1 MSDRD
6 AVLFANEAFYA
17 AFEGRDYESMEK
29 LWSQT
34 APISCIHPGGG
45 PVYDREA
52 VLKGWQSILS
62 NQTTSDIR
70 CIGPRVR
77 MFGDY
82 AVVICFEVIAGNN
95 LIASNTFVRE
105 GRAWKLV
112 HHQAGPTA
120 EDPPRVLLSEKGP
133 SRCN

>member
-1 MSDRD
+1 MPDRD

-17 AFEGRDYESMEK
+17 AFAGRDYESMEQ
-29 LWSQT
+29 LWSAS

-52 VLKGWQSILS
+52 VLQGWQSILS

-95 LIASNTFVRE
+95 LIATNTFVRE

-120 EDPPRVLLSEKGP
+120 EDPPRAVLSEKGP
-133 SRCN
+133 IRLN

>member
-17 AFEGRDYESMEK
+17 AFAGRDYQSMET
-29 LWSQT
+29 LWSAT

-45 PVYDREA
+45 PVYDHEA
-52 VLKGWQSILS
+52 VLAGWQSILS
-62 NQTTSDIR
+62 NQTTSEIR

-95 LIASNTFVRE
+95 LIATNTFVRE
-105 GRAWKLV
+105 GSAWKLV
-112 HHQAGPTA
+112 HHQSGPTA
-120 EDPPRVLLSEKGP
+120 EDPPRAMVSEKGP
-133 SRCN
+133 IRFN

>member
-17 AFEGRDYESMEK
+17 AFAGRDYGAMEK
-29 LWSQT
+29 LWSET
-34 APISCIHPGGG
+34 APVSCIHPGGG

-52 VLKGWQSILS
+52 VLQGWQSILG
-62 NQTTSDIR
+62 NQATLDIR

-77 MFGDY
+77 LFGDS
-82 AVVICFEVIAGNN
+82 AAVICFEVIAGNN
-95 LIASNTFVRE
+95 LIATNTFVRE
-105 GRAWKLV
+105 GKAWKLV

-120 EDPPRVLLSEKGP
+120 EEPPRAMLSEKGP
-133 SRCN
+133 IRFN

>member
-17 AFEGRDYESMEK
+17 AFVGRDYESMEQ
-29 LWSQT
+29 LWSAS

-52 VLKGWQSILS
+52 VLKGWESILS

-70 CIGPRVR
+70 CIGPSVR
-77 MFGDY
+77 LFGDC
-82 AVVICFEVIAGNN
+82 AAVICFEVIAGNN
-95 LIASNTFVRE
+95 LIATNIFVRE
-105 GRAWKLV
+105 GSAWKLV

-120 EDPPRVLLSEKGP
+120 EAPPRALRSEKGP
-133 SRCN
+133 IRLN

>member
-17 AFEGRDYESMEK
+17 AFAGRDYGAMEK
-29 LWSQT
+29 LWSET
-34 APISCIHPGGG
+34 APVSCIHPGGG

-52 VLKGWQSILS
+52 VLQGWQSILG
-62 NQTTSDIR
+62 NQATLDIR

-77 MFGDY
+77 LFGDS
-82 AVVICFEVIAGNN
+82 AAVICFEVIAGNN
-95 LIASNTFVRE
+95 LIATNTFVRE
-105 GRAWKLV
+105 GKAWKLV

-120 EDPPRVLLSEKGP
+120 EDPPRAMLGEKGP
-133 SRCN
+133 IRFN